1 MENTFTG
8 ATPYVG
14 EIRLVGLNFAINGW
28 AICNGQLLSISE
40 NEVLFNLIGTTYGG
54 DGQSTFGVPDLR
66 GRVPIHMGQGPGLP
80 NYTIGQAA
88 GSFEQTLTVQ
98 HLPAHTHPYTYQPL
112 AQLGAGTATNPEN
125 GFFAAGAGRGG
136 QFYQP
141 LANANTQM
149 ANVTTLAQTSSA
161 GGNQPIQIAQPYLV
175 LNYVISLFGIY
186 PTPN

>member
-1 MENTFTG
+1 MENTFSG

-28 AICNGQLLSISE
+28 AICNGQLLPISE
-40 NEVLFNLIGTTYGG
+40 YETLFNLIGTTYGG
-54 DGQSTFGVPDLR
+54 DGQNTFGIPDLQ
-66 GRVPIHMGQGPGLP
+66 GRVPIHMGQGAGLP
-80 NYTIGQAA
+80 NYTIGEMS
-88 GSFEQTLTVQ
+88 GTFERTLTTQ
-98 HLPAHTHPYTYQPL
+98 QLPAHTHSYTYQPL
-112 AQLGAGTATNPEN
+112 AQLGAGTTNNPEN

-149 ANVTTLAQTSSA
+149 ANVTTLAQSTSV

-175 LNYVISLFGIY
+175 MNYVISLFGIFPS
-186 PTPN
+186 PT